1 MRNLEKSFLK
11 NIYQVAIFLTL
22 LLISEN
28 SYGELKAP
36 QFDTGIRP
44 GFDSSIINYEGNAT
58 DNDAFE
64 DPTGIAFSNDGKKV
78 FAVNRLVDI
87 AGGRQQECLR
97 TFNLSSP
104 YDLRTAGLVQDDG
117 DPLENLASQTGD
129 DRKCEDINFNNDGTK
144 MFLANQTGELFQF
157 NLASPFDLKGLT
169 YEAGS
174 ETSYGAGYYNFAF
187 NNDGTKL
194 FSLSGAKNFN
204 SVKEYSLSA
213 PFDITSPTLLNNYDL
228 DGINNPG
235 GTKDYNHGIEFS
247 NDGTAMFILS
257 VDGDQTYRGNDK
269 IYQFQL
275 SVPFDTTSAS
285 VLGYVDLLY
294 GTDSTGVFGRAL
306 GFAFDKHGTKLFTVS
321 QDSNGF
327 FTVGG
332 SHSDIMYQYSLD
344 CSYGLVGCVDD
355 SVSNIGSQVQLA
367 KQNVT
372 LNTSIIF
379 KRFEWIK
386 RNRESENLNSFN
398 FDINY
403 NNRLLESLANNLKNS
418 KKIQKISLQ
427 NNKQEN
433 QNNSQWSY
441 WTHGD
446 ISLGSFQMTSVEEA
460 KDIETLGIT
469 FGADKKYKD
478 DKFFGFAIR
487 YGDNKTEIRNSFQDV
502 YMNSLTLNIYGVNS
516 LSDNDYMNTVFGLS
530 ALKFKHSLT
539 GHTSGERYGKQ
550 AFVATN
556 FRTNKKFGKYNFTPS
571 SRFTY
576 AVTHLSNFTDFISD
590 VKAGTNT
597 KYDNEIFESGEITT
611 GFLFNTDEEIF
622 DNGTIV
628 YNGGLEF
635 VYDITPDV
643 KFHYSDVGGSGS
655 NLVSIDSYSK
665 ANIRGNF
672 GFEKVYTNG
681 ITFSLNYEIFQH
693 LDEDRFSHTDSLLFK
708 FGRLNDEDFDFA
720 FNYDPFRDNQ
730 TEISYSKN
738 LGNFKLKID
747 TDYSLFSKI
756 PDYGA
761 NLEISG
767 TF

>member
-1 MRNLEKSFLK
+1 MR
-11 NIYQVAIFLTL
+11 IFFKYFNQITMTL
-22 LLISEN
+22 IFIFIAEN
-28 SYGELKAP
+28 SYGALNGPTWE
-36 QFDTGIRP
+36 TEIRP
-44 GFDSSIINYEGNAT
+44 VADTSRTKSLGGGSVG
-58 DNDAFE
+58 NDAFQT
-64 DPTGIAFSNDGKKV
+64 PSGIAFSNDGKKV
-78 FAVNRLVDI
+78 FATNKSVKNN
-87 AGGRQQECLR
+87 QECLR
-97 TFNLSSP
+97 TFNLSSA
-104 YDLRTAGLVQDDG
+104 YDLRTAGKVLDEIDPIKHFLGISG
-117 DPLENLASQTGD
+117 DNNFV
-129 DRKCEDINFNNDGTK
+129 RCEDINFSNDGRK
-144 MFLANQTGELFQF
+144 LFISNQEDEIFQF
-157 NLASPFDLKGLT
+157 DLTAPFSLEGMT
-169 YEAGS
+169 YNDIREDFG
-174 ETSYGAGYYNFAF
+174 THYDNFAF
-187 NNDGTKL
+187 NNDGTKI
-194 FSLSGAKNFN
+194 FSLKNVGN
-204 SVKEYSLSA
+204 SVKEYNLTS
-213 PFDITSPTLLNNYDL
+213 PYDITSR
-228 DGINNPG
+228 GSAIN
-235 GTKDYNHGIEFS
+235 DYNLDNYARVDGDDFSHQGIEFS
-247 NDGTAMFILS
+247 SDGTAMFIIS
-257 VDGDQTYRGNDK
+257 TDQTNPKGGGEEK
-269 IYQFQL
+269 IIQFQL
-275 SVPFDTTSAS
+275 STAFDTTTAS
-285 VLGYVDLLY
+285 FLGTFSITMGEGNV
-294 GTDSTGVFGRAL
+294 GTTGRVG
-306 GFAFDKHGTKLFTVS
+306 GMAFDGSGSKLYIVS
-321 QDSNGF
+321 QYNSVPSGLGAD
-327 FTVGG
+327 VM
-332 SHSDIMYQYSLD
+332 HQYSLE
-344 CSYGLVGCVDD
+344 CSYGIFGCIDD
-355 SVSNIGSQVQLA
+355 PVSNIGSQVQLA
-367 KQNVT
+367 KQNVN
-372 LNTSIIF
+372 LNTSVIF

-576 AVTHLSNFTDFISD
+576 AVTHLSGFTDFISD

-681 ITFSLNYEIFQH
+681 ITFSLNYEILQH
-693 LDEDRFSHTDSLLFK
+693 LDKDRFSHTDSLLFK
-708 FGRLNDEDFDFA
+708 FGKLNDEDFNFA

>member
-1 MRNLEKSFLK
+1 MRIFLK
-11 NIYQVAIFLTL
+11 FFYQIAISLIFVCVA
-22 LLISEN
+22 EN
-28 SYGELKAP
+28 SYGALKAP
-36 QFDTGIRP
+36 QWETGIRP
-44 GFDSSIINYEGNAT
+44 GFDSSIINYEGNET

-78 FAVNRLVDI
+78 FVVNRYIDEK
-87 AGGRQQECLR
+87 AGKQQECLR

-117 DPLENLASQTGD
+117 DPLENLASQSGD
-129 DRKCEDINFNNDGTK
+129 DRLCEDINFNNDGTK
-144 MFLANQTGELFQF
+144 MFISSFTGKIFQF

-174 ETSYGAGYYNFAF
+174 ETSYGSTYANFSF
-187 NNDGTKL
+187 NNDGTKI
-194 FSLSGAKNFN
+194 FTISYANNTN
-204 SVKEYSLSA
+204 SVKEYSLSSS
-213 PFDITSPTLLNNYDL
+213 FDITSPTLLNEYNL
-228 DGINNPG
+228 DGIDNPG
-235 GTKDYNHGIEFS
+235 GTKDQNHGIEFS

-257 VDGDQTYRGNDK
+257 VDADQTYLGEDK

-275 SVPFDTTSAS
+275 TVPFDTTSAS
-285 VLGYVDLLY
+285 LLGYVDLKY
-294 GTDSTGVFGRAL
+294 GTDNSGIYGRVL
-306 GFAFDKHGTKLFTVS
+306 GFAFDKHGTRLFSVS
-321 QDSNGF
+321 FNTSGI
-327 FTVGG
+327 TVGG
-332 SHSDIMYQYSLD
+332 SSQDIMHQYSLD

-355 SVSNIGSQVQLA
+355 SISNIGSQVQLA

-460 KDIETLGIT
+460 KDIETIGIT

-516 LSDNDYMNTVFGLS
+516 LSDTDYMNTVFGLS

-550 AFVATN
+550 AFVTTN
-556 FRTNKKFGKYNFTPS
+556 FRTNKKYGKYNFTPS

-576 AVTHLSNFTDFISD
+576 AVTQLSNFTDFISN

-597 KYDNEIFESGEITT
+597 TYDNEIFESGEITT
-611 GFLFNTDEEIF
+611 GFLFNTEKQEFYD
-622 DNGTIV
+622 GTIT

-635 VYDITPDV
+635 VYDLTPEV
-643 KFHYSDVGGSGS
+643 KFHYYDVGSSDVK
-655 NLVSIDSYSK
+655 LVAIDSYSK

-672 GFEKVYTNG
+672 GFEQVYTNG

-693 LDEDRFSHTDSLLFK
+693 LDNDRFSHTDSLLFK
-708 FGRLNDEDFDFA
+708 FGKLNDEDFDFA
-720 FNYDPFRDNQ
+720 FNYDPLKDNQ
-730 TEISYSKN
+730 TEISYLKN